1 MTVSDLSFLVVG
13 AGAIGGITAAL
24 LKRSG
29 VNVEIVCRNED
40 YARRI
45 SAEGINVSGYAGEFN
60 ITIPAYSSVS
70 AVKGKKDIVLL
81 ATKATDM
88 IEAARSVSHILKQD
102 GFLVSLQNGFCEDA
116 LAEIV
121 GREKIVGC
129 ITGWGATMHSEGNL
143 EMTSKG
149 FFMIGYTDR
158 EPDAFLGKLADTL
171 SSVVPARTTGN
182 INGHLYSKLIVNSCI
197 TSLGAI
203 CGLCLGEM
211 LSITRVRKIFI
222 SIVHEAMEVAD
233 AMNLRVEIYAVSL
246 DFRKFLNGKG
256 FLSDFRRHLI
266 IRSVGYKYKK
276 LKSSS
281 LQSLERG
288 KLTEID
294 YLNGYIVNNG
304 ERFGVSV
311 PVNTLIVNMIHEI
324 EQKKRNISVHNF
336 DEPDFDK
343 YLQ

>member
-29 VNVEIVCRNED
+29 INVEILCRNED

-45 SAEGINVSGYAGEFN
+45 SEKGINVSGFSGEFN
-60 ITIPAYSSVS
+60 ITLPAYPSAS
-70 AVKGKKDIVLL
+70 AVNGKKDIVLL

-102 GFLVSLQNGFCEDA
+102 GFLVSLQNGFCEDV
-116 LAEIV
+116 LAEII
-121 GREKIVGC
+121 GRERIVGC
-129 ITGWGATMHSEGNL
+129 VTGWGATMHGEGDL

-149 FFMIGYTDR
+149 GFIIGYTNR
-158 EPDAFLGKLADTL
+158 EPDAFLVTLADTL
-171 SSVVPARTTGN
+171 SSVVPVMTTGN
-182 INGHLYSKLIVNSCI
+182 INGHLYSKLIINSCI

-203 CGLCLGEM
+203 CGLYLGEM
-211 LSITRVRKIFI
+211 LSIARVRKIFI
-222 SIVHEAMEVAD
+222 RIMREAMEVAD
-233 AMNLRVEIYAVSL
+233 AMNLRVEVFGGNL
-246 DFRKFLNGKG
+246 DFKKFISGKG

-266 IRSVGYKYKK
+266 IRIIGYKYKK

-294 YLNGYIVNNG
+294 YLNGYIIDNG
-304 ERFGVSV
+304 ERVRVSV